1 MPGNMPES
9 EAQVAISDEQAALLV
24 QNGDKDK
31 FGLLMDRYKARLF
44 RYGRKFLANEDNID
58 DVVQDVF
65 IKAYQNIRSFDVS
78 QKFSPWIYRIAHNTY
93 INAIKKISRGP
104 IYTFDFDTIAFD
116 TIVSHPVYE
125 DPLIKET
132 EEVEMKKMVE
142 KGLDTLSSNYREIV
156 ILYYTEELS
165 YKEIADILRIP
176 IGTVGIRLKRAKE
189 ALKKGFLEESAKRE
203 TEKVGKEEKIKNKK
217 NE

>member
-1 MPGNMPES
+1 MPES

-24 QNGDKDK
+24 QKGDKDK

-132 EEVEMKKMVE
+132 EEVEIKKMVE
-142 KGLDTLSSNYREIV
+142 KGLGTLSPNYREIV

-189 ALKKGFLEESAKRE
+189 ALKKIFL
-203 TEKVGKEEKIKNKK
+203 KK
-217 NE
+217 

>member
-1 MPGNMPES
+1 MPES

-189 ALKKGFLEESAKRE
+189 ALKKGFLKESAKRE

>member
-1 MPGNMPES
+1 MPEI
-9 EAQVAISDEQAALLV
+9 EITDEQAALLV
-24 QNGDKDK
+24 QKGDKEK

-78 QKFSPWIYRIAHNTY
+78 QKFSPWIYRIAHTTY
-93 INAIKKISRGP
+93 INAIKNISRVP
-104 IYTFDFDTIAFD
+104 IYTFDFD

-142 KGLDTLSSNYREIV
+142 RGLEKVSPNYREIV
-156 ILYYTEELS
+156 ILYYIEELS

-189 ALKKGFLEESAKRE
+189 ALKKGFLKEEEKRE
-203 TEKVGKEEKIKNKK
+203 VEKVEKESEKIKNKK
-217 NE
+217 HE

>member
-1 MPGNMPES
+1 
-9 EAQVAISDEQAALLV
+9 
-24 QNGDKDK
+24 
-31 FGLLMDRYKARLF
+31 
-44 RYGRKFLANEDNID
+44 
-58 DVVQDVF
+58 
-65 IKAYQNIRSFDVS
+65 
-78 QKFSPWIYRIAHNTY
+78 
-93 INAIKKISRGP
+93 
-104 IYTFDFDTIAFD
+104 
-116 TIVSHPVYE
+116 
-125 DPLIKET
+125 
-132 EEVEMKKMVE
+132 MKKMVE

-189 ALKKGFLEESAKRE
+189 ALKKGFLKESAKRE

>member
-189 ALKKGFLEESAKRE
+189 ALKKGFLKESAKRE

>member
-1 MPGNMPES
+1 MPEI
-9 EAQVAISDEQAALLV
+9 EITDEQAALLV

-104 IYTFDFDTIAFD
+104 IYTFDFDTI
-116 TIVSHPVYE
+116 VSHPVYE

-132 EEVEMKKMVE
+132 EDVEMKKMVE
-142 KGLDTLSSNYREIV
+142 RGLEKVSPNYREIV
-156 ILYYTEELS
+156 ILYYIEELS

-189 ALKKGFLEESAKRE
+189 ALKKGFLKEEEKRE
-203 TEKVGKEEKIKNKK
+203 VEKVEKESEKIKNKK
-217 NE
+217 HE